1 MYRRYGFALGRWR
14 PASPTTEFAHIKSDE
29 SAAVCLGDAQYSAM
43 SIGARN
49 TNPPPPVTLK
59 TGRSP
64 YNDWTP

>member
-14 PASPTTEFAHIKSDE
+14 PASPTTEFAHIKSEE

-49 TNPPPPVTLK
+49 TNPPPAGNLENRPQPL
-59 TGRSP
+59 
-64 YNDWTP
+64 